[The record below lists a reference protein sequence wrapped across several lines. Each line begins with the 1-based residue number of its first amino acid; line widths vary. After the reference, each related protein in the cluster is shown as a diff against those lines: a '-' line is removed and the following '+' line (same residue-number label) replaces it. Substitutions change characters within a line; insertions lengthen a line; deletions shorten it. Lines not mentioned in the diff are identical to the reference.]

1 MENLIEKGLLVGQ
14 YWLYLSFSFSF
25 YFSYSFLSYNKIK
38 NPFFNEY
45 KVHRYNIVN
54 I

>member
-14 YWLYLSFSFSF
+14 YWLYLSFSF
-25 YFSYSFLSYNKIK
+25 YYNYSFLSYNKI
-38 NPFFNEY
+38 NNSFFNEY
-45 KVHRYNIVN
+45 KVHRYNMVN

>member
-1 MENLIEKGLLVGQ
+1 MENLIGKGLLGGQ
-14 YWLYLSFSFSF
+14 YWFYFSFSF

-38 NPFFNEY
+38 KSFFNEC

-54 I
+54 T